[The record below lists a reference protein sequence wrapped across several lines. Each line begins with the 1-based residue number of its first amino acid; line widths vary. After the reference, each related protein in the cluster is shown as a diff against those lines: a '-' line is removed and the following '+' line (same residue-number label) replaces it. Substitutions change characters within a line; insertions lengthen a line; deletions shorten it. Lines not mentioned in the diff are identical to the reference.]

1 MPTAKLKD
9 KAIAVPDEVLDELGL
24 DEGTK
29 FDVLVQGDVIV
40 LKVQEED
47 VVRHPEID
55 AALEVALKEVEEGLT
70 IGPFETIEKLREYL
84 KKNP

>member
-24 DEGTK
+24 DEGIE